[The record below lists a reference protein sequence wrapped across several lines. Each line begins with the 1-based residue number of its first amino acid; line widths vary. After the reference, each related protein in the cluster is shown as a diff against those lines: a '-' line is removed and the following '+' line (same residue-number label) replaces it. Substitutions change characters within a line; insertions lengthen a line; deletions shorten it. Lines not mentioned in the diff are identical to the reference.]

1 MVVIES
7 YSNFSQEDLT
17 HQYCAFVANS
27 YSSTTDSYDGS
38 YRPPTLRRFEKT
50 WLEQQRSKTF
60 ESDRVGRGG
69 SAGKIF
75 GLWCHRTNTFH
86 KSLYFCQGWT
96 SFCHQR

>member
-17 HQYCAFVANS
+17 DQYCAFVANS

-50 WLEQQRSKTF
+50 WLEQQRS
-60 ESDRVGRGG
+60 
-69 SAGKIF
+69 
-75 GLWCHRTNTFH
+75 
-86 KSLYFCQGWT
+86 
-96 SFCHQR
+96 